1 MLNQIPL
8 QLISNFASIVL
19 LGVLLYRYL
28 QYKKNM
34 DVIQGLVKLKS
45 SNELSEQDKVFIE
58 KNENEY
64 KIQLIKTEGLIKFSK
79 PFFIFIIGAIFI
91 FFPFQDAIIHLNVVV
106 VAFIFMQVDKTHK
119 TNLYRLLF
127 DLKKE
132 V

>member
-8 QLISNFASIVL
+8 QLISNFVSIVL
-19 LGVLLYRYL
+19 LGILLYRYF

-34 DVIQGLVKLKS
+34 DVIEGLVKLKS
-45 SNELSEQDKVFIE
+45 SNELSQQDKEFID

-64 KIQLIKTEGLIKFSK
+64 KMQLIKIENLIKLAK
-79 PFFIFIIGAIFI
+79 PLFILVVGLIFI
-91 FFPFQDAIIHLNVVV
+91 FFPFQDAVIHLNVVV

-119 TNLYRLLF
+119 TNIYKLLF

-132 V
+132 D